1 MKKKIILVVIVV
13 FAVAVS
19 GVFVLTKCLKT
30 NSNHEQVNVVEEK
43 DEEFNL
49 QEEEQSKDEITTE
62 TDENKNKTA
71 NGKSESPKEDTSKQE
86 NKSKTSTKVSE
97 TPKKAET
104 KSSNVPTTSS
114 KSQEEKQENKITE
127 SNKNNGSSNQGQQ
140 NKESTTFYDSIT
152 HGKKEFSSES
162 EALRR
167 GTEIQNKE
175 WYNDNLLSLAG
186 VYQPA
191 KKIDESKIPLA
202 LNYYLNQN
210 QNIKKIYLHFDN
222 DSAGR
227 IATMALKTVLPKQY
241 EVIDDPP
248 KIGKDFNDFLC
259 AKVGINYKKRYE
271 KER

>member
-62 TDENKNKTA
+62 TDEIENKTA

-104 KSSNVPTTSS
+104 KSSNVPTISS
-114 KSQEEKQENKITE
+114 KSQEEKQEEFKDKINDSQYIEFKQGGPYTTSGLDFYITKLQSHNYIRFNDYYNASDRAIYLAGNLGEFYIKTE
-127 SNKNNGSSNQGQQ
+127 DKDIPLKTYISTTYQTLDDIIKSISNKLESKSTYKDGGTKIYKSKDKDITMIVCNTIEG
-140 NKESTTFYDSIT
+140 NKEI
-152 HGKKEFSSES
+152 
-162 EALRR
+162 L
-167 GTEIQNKE
+167 
-175 WYNDNLLSLAG
+175 
-186 VYQPA
+186 
-191 KKIDESKIPLA
+191 
-202 LNYYLNQN
+202 
-210 QNIKKIYLHFDN
+210 
-222 DSAGR
+222 
-227 IATMALKTVLPKQY
+227 
-241 EVIDDPP
+241 
-248 KIGKDFNDFLC
+248 IGD
-259 AKVGINYKKRYE
+259 
-271 KER
+271 

>member
-13 FAVAVS
+13 FVVVS
-19 GVFVLTKCLKT
+19 GAFVLTKCLKT

-62 TDENKNKTA
+62 TDENENKTA
-71 NGKSESPKEDTSKQE
+71 NEKSESPKEDTS
-86 NKSKTSTKVSE
+86 
-97 TPKKAET
+97 
-104 KSSNVPTTSS
+104 
-114 KSQEEKQENKITE
+114 KQENKITE

-175 WYNDNLLSLAG
+175 LDYVLDWNEEHPDNQIQPEINYFR
-186 VYQPA
+186 VYPSA
-191 KKIDESKIPLA
+191 IDENGK
-202 LNYYLNQN
+202 YWY
-210 QNIKKIYLHFDN
+210 YLHFFCRSGEGLDQE
-222 DSAGR
+222 
-227 IATMALKTVLPKQY
+227 LKSKY
-241 EVIDDPP
+241 
-248 KIGKDFNDFLC
+248 
-259 AKVGINYKKRYE
+259 
-271 KER
+271 

>member
-49 QEEEQSKDEITTE
+49 QEKEQSKDEITTE
-62 TDENKNKTA
+62 TDEIENKTA

-114 KSQEEKQENKITE
+114 KSQEEK
-127 SNKNNGSSNQGQQ
+127 
-140 NKESTTFYDSIT
+140 
-152 HGKKEFSSES
+152 
-162 EALRR
+162 
-167 GTEIQNKE
+167 
-175 WYNDNLLSLAG
+175 
-186 VYQPA
+186 
-191 KKIDESKIPLA
+191 
-202 LNYYLNQN
+202 
-210 QNIKKIYLHFDN
+210 
-222 DSAGR
+222 
-227 IATMALKTVLPKQY
+227 
-241 EVIDDPP
+241 
-248 KIGKDFNDFLC
+248 
-259 AKVGINYKKRYE
+259 
-271 KER
+271 

>member
-30 NSNHEQVNVVEEK
+30 NSNHEQVNVAEEK

-62 TDENKNKTA
+62 TDENENKTA

-97 TPKKAET
+97 PPKKAET

-127 SNKNNGSSNQGQQ
+127 SNKNNSSSNQGQQ

-175 WYNDNLLSLAG
+175 LDYVLDWNEEYPDNQIQPEINYFR
-186 VYQPA
+186 VYPSA
-191 KKIDESKIPLA
+191 IDENGK
-202 LNYYLNQN
+202 YWY
-210 QNIKKIYLHFDN
+210 YLHFFCRSGEGLDQE
-222 DSAGR
+222 
-227 IATMALKTVLPKQY
+227 LKSKY
-241 EVIDDPP
+241 
-248 KIGKDFNDFLC
+248 
-259 AKVGINYKKRYE
+259 
-271 KER
+271 